1 MEVKSKKN
9 LIQFIKFALVGI
21 MNTVI
26 DFGVYTVL
34 VSFTGVHYAIAQAI
48 SYTCGLLNSYLFNTL
63 WTFREERQRTARE
76 FLLFVAVNIA
86 TLLVSI
92 GILYVFRN
100 FIFPE
105 GNAVTDWM
113 VNGFLG
119 GFITTESKAI
129 EILSKLIAP
138 PITIILNF
146 LGNKIFVF
154 CKGSGKN

>member
-119 GFITTESKAI
+119 GFITTESNCLLYTSDAAD
-129 EILSKLIAP
+129 E
-138 PITIILNF
+138 
-146 LGNKIFVF
+146 
-154 CKGSGKN
+154 